1 MRTGQGAYLL
11 FSDHLGSTSVVMDA
25 SGQIVETGYYMP
37 WGEQRGDEGIATT
50 DYGYTGQ
57 MKEDDNLYYY
67 GARWYDPAIGRF
79 MQADT
84 IVPADIQGT
93 QAFDRYAYVNNNP
106 ILYRDENGHWVSTL
120 VGGIIGA
127 AVGYGVQVYQNIQ
140 SGLTVTDALTTNIS
154 AEKILAGAAAGAIAG
169 TFLPLAASAIST
181 TGLFTTGTAAATT
194 MCADG
199 DCTNE
204 IELLRNSGFKTA
216 AEVANSELGQ
226 TIARNFTQNSS
237 SSTVSIGSF
246 PDYLQ
251 VGRYMNYTTFD
262 MTQNTWNALK
272 GMPDIYWK
280 GINTAFLN
288 QQIAAGKEFVTAIG
302 NPELIGKG
310 LQLEIQLLRQT
321 PEYFERFINPY
332 SSIFQIR

>member
-1 MRTGQGAYLL
+1 MSLVSKLL
-11 FSDHLGSTSVVMDA
+11 YH
-25 SGQIVETGYYMP
+25 P
-37 WGEQRGDEGIATT
+37 WGTTRYTNGTTPT

-57 MKEDDNLYYY
+57 MKEGDIYYY

-84 IVPADIQGT
+84 IVPMASQGT

-226 TIARNFTQNSS
+226 TIARSFTHNPGSK
-237 SSTVSIGSF
+237 TVSIGSF
-246 PDYLQ
+246 PQYLQ
-251 VGRYMNYTTFD
+251 VGESMNYTYLD
-262 MTQNTWNALK
+262 MPTGAWNTLSR
-272 GMPDIYWK
+272 GMPSHFWK
-280 GINTAFLN
+280 GINTAFMN
-288 QQIAAGKEFVTAIG
+288 QQIGANKVFVTAVS
-302 NPELIGKG
+302 NPAKLGPGFTLELDL
-310 LQLEIQLLRQT
+310 LQVASHYYET
-321 PEYFERFINPY
+321 VVSKY
-332 SSIFQIR
+332 SQIFQIK

>member
-1 MRTGQGAYLL
+1 MRDANGIYFLL
-11 FSDHLGSTSVVMDA
+11 SDHLGSSSVVIDE
-25 SGQIVETGYYMP
+25 SGQVVEKGYYMP
-37 WGEQRGDEGIATT
+37 WGGTRGEETITST
-50 DYGYTGQ
+50 DYAYTGQ
-57 MKEDDNLYYY
+57 MREGDIYYY

-204 IELLRNSGFKTA
+204 IRMLAEGGLKTIE
-216 AEVANSELGQ
+216 EVANSEVGQ
-226 TIARNFTQNSS
+226 TIARTYTHNPA
-237 SSTVSIGSF
+237 SSTVSLGSW
-246 PDYLQ
+246 PNYLQ
-251 VGRYMNYTTFD
+251 VGHGMGYTD
-262 MTQNTWNALK
+262 LNMPEKAWDILGGK
-272 GMPDIYWK
+272 LPDIFWK
-280 GINTAFLN
+280 GINTAFMN
-288 QQIAAGKEFVTAIG
+288 QQIAAGKTFVSAISNPRFLGEGLKLEVSILKTAGYI
-302 NPELIGKG
+302 EQI
-310 LQLEIQLLRQT
+310 
-321 PEYFERFINPY
+321 INKY
-332 SSIFQIR
+332 SSLFRME